1 MTILHLLTWNLF
13 APALVAAAAIACCRR
28 AGRGR
33 SGVAAGLALGYV
45 AGQWG
50 LFGWPGLSELDANR
64 PTAWLVLAAAVLGIV
79 EASRALPRRTTWA
92 ARAALVASLLAL
104 LLRPRMESGREAVEA
119 GAWLFGLW
127 AAVLATWWNL
137 EEQGQRL
144 TGPGW
149 VVPLGLIALGW
160 GAVLAISGD
169 AGKGQL
175 EGVLAASLLGALPT
189 VGLRP
194 GPALSK
200 GGAAVASTVLG
211 GLGVAGFFDSGV
223 PVLAALL
230 LVLAP
235 WALWVDR
242 IGVIRRR
249 SYWTR
254 SAIRCLAVLL
264 AVGAAVIAA
273 EAGTAPGLDPG
284 SA

>member
-1 MTILHLLTWNLF
+1 MTILHLLTWNLL
-13 APALVAAAAIACCRR
+13 APALVTAAAIACCRR

-50 LFGWPGLSELDANR
+50 LFGWPGFPDLDANR
-64 PTAWLVLAAAVLGIV
+64 PTAWLALVAAVLGIV
-79 EASRALPRRTTWA
+79 EASRALPRPATWA

-104 LLRPRMESGREAVEA
+104 LLRPQMESGREAFEA
-119 GAWLFGLW
+119 GGWLFGLW

-137 EEQGQRL
+137 EEQGERL

-200 GGAAVASTVLG
+200 GGSAVASTVLG

-223 PVLAALL
+223 PVLAASLM
-230 LVLAP
+230 VLAP

-242 IGVIRRR
+242 IGIIRRR

-273 EAGTAPGLDPG
+273 EAGASPGLDPG